1 MLGLSVVP
9 NLSSSLFR
17 FSCSS
22 SRNVTFTLQKVLSPQ
37 LLQPFLVHSFIS
49 IHPESLWFQMSTFT
63 IVHPSKNDIPPL
75 IGIHDHPHLH
85 PATSPLNPTR
95 FLRSVII
102 QILINVANPAPCLG
116 TNSNIPSSVSGV
128 SMDRSSFPPPQALS
142 SVNGTAHFQL
152 YWISACVIVV
162 GERRMFWRFRH
173 TVVLLRR
180 LFICRLVL

>member
-128 SMDRSSFPPPQALS
+128 SMDYSSHLHQPALS
-142 SVNGTAHFQL
+142 SEWDRPFSIILNIGMCHCR
-152 YWISACVIVV
+152 W
-162 GERRMFWRFRH
+162 GEENVLAFSPYCSSTSQ
-173 TVVLLRR
+173 TVYL
-180 LFICRLVL
+180 